1 MFSPETSSGIF
12 IINVARLP
20 LPPPLYKFELS
31 NYGDCFTVIAFD
43 KTSLINMLIS
53 ILEAIHFLYKI
64 EKLVDIKK
72 CNNKTDWMFH
82 FTY

>member
-12 IINVARLP
+12 TINVTRLP
-20 LPPPLYKFELS
+20 LFSPLYKFELS

-53 ILEAIHFLYKI
+53 VLEAIHFLYKI
-64 EKLVDIKK
+64 KKLLD
-72 CNNKTDWMFH
+72 
-82 FTY
+82 